1 MRLKRWTLAMGK
13 RERERLQSLQNLVP
27 LTDLPQPRKELD
39 EIACERGVELLPERG
54 GMWSIIS
61 CVIMFPSRGFQ
72 SHLAVVLQFNYMP
85 RRMPRQSNISRTESI
100 SSVHKTIFVH
110 LLGPCLL

>member
-27 LTDLPQPRKELD
+27 PTDIPQPRKELD

-54 GMWSIIS
+54 GMWPVIF
-61 CVIMFPSRGFQ
+61 CVMMIPSRGF
-72 SHLAVVLQFNYMP
+72 SPAG
-85 RRMPRQSNISRTESI
+85 RSSSNSTTCYDACPDNPT
-100 SSVHKTIFVH
+100 HH
-110 LLGPCLL
+110 G